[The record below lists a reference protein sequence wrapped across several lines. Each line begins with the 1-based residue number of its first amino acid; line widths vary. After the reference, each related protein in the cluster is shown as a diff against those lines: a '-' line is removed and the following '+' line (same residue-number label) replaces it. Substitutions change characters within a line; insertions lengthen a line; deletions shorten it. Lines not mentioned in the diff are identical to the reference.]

1 MITHEKYWDERFKE
15 GEIWGDSP
23 CPSVDM
29 SLPHFR
35 NSHVH
40 TILVPGCGHGRNS
53 FELAQKGFK
62 VKGIDIS
69 TEAIKLASSNIIG
82 EIKNIEY
89 KVEDLL
95 NSNAISGNFD
105 AIYLSNVLHLFLKDE
120 RNLLMN
126 RMNELLKPE
135 GLMIFTCIS
144 TEDHKNYGVGEEVEE
159 NTFLHNDKSL
169 HFYNEKE
176 IDQELPSNFTVL
188 EKTLHTQTET
198 DPAGNKEDLVLWFVV
213 AKKLY

>member
-1 MITHEKYWDERFKE
+1 MITQEKYWDERFKE

-35 NSHVH
+35 DRHMHS
-40 TILVPGCGHGRNS
+40 ILVPGCGYGRNS
-53 FELAQKGFK
+53 FELAKKGFK
-62 VKGIDIS
+62 VKGIDVS
-69 TEAIKLASSNIIG
+69 SEAIKLACRNISA

-89 KVEDLL
+89 KVEDIL
-95 NSNAISGNFD
+95 NPNVTSGNFD
-105 AIYLSNVLHLFLKDE
+105 AIYLSNVLHLFLKDQ
-120 RNLLMN
+120 RTLLMN
-126 RMNELLKPE
+126 HMNEQLKPG

-144 TEDHKNYGVGEEVEE
+144 TEDHKNYGVGEEIEE

-176 IDQELPSNFTVL
+176 IARELPPNFNVL
-188 EKTLHTQTET
+188 ERTLHNQTET
-198 DPAGNKEDLVLWFVV
+198 DPAGNKEVLVLWFVA
-213 AKKLY
+213 AKKVS